1 MNMRTRAEEAAG
13 KHLPQTGPKPGR
25 GTRTRPPLPGNSGK
39 SNFRRPTGGS
49 KVSTITKH
57 FERINRDNEK
67 ANRRYV
73 VIRGKRAR
81 PVASARAK
89 VEILESIKDA
99 INDESES
106 SDSSEADD
114 EGDGSD
120 KDRRI
125 ADKTKPEP
133 SKEDTLPEPECAIP
147 LPAPLLTPPAIATP
161 PEDAHGPQMT
171 SESPEEAPV
180 THTSPILPISK
191 PENASPVP
199 PEMELEPGPT
209 NTERLS
215 ILKAI
220 SGLWPQQPFRNREGF
235 DAEDPMSDPEHIFRD
250 SSMVVR
256 TDEPTSIIALAL
268 KYVLVH

>member
-1 MNMRTRAEEAAG
+1 M
-13 KHLPQTGPKPGR
+13 GPKPGR
-25 GTRTRPPLPGNSGK
+25 VRTRAPLPGNSNSGK

-49 KVSTITKH
+49 KVQTITKH

-120 KDRRI
+120 NARRT
-125 ADKTKPEP
+125 AEK
-133 SKEDTLPEPECAIP
+133 TLPEPVQGTTHPEPECVVP
-147 LPAPLLTPPAIATP
+147 LPSPSPTPPPIVTPLEETHAPQVTSDSPPEPAMTYPSPVLPVSKRENTSPLLPDV
-161 PEDAHGPQMT
+161 ELEHGPT
-171 SESPEEAPV
+171 S
-180 THTSPILPISK
+180 
-191 PENASPVP
+191 
-199 PEMELEPGPT
+199 
-209 NTERLS
+209 TERVS

-220 SGLWPQQPFRNREGF
+220 SGLWIQQQSRNREAL
-235 DAEDPMSDPEHIFRD
+235 DAEDPMNDPEHIFRD

-268 KYVLVH
+268 KYVFLASDYL